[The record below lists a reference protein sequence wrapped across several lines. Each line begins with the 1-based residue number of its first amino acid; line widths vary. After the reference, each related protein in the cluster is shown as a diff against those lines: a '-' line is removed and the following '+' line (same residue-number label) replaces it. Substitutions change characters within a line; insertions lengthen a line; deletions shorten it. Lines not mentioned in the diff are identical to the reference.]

1 MNYRETVDYLFSQLP
16 MYHRIGASAYK
27 ADLENT
33 IALCEILGNPQKKFK
48 AIHVAGTNG
57 KGSVSHFI
65 ASIFQEHGYKTGLYT
80 SPHLKDYR
88 ERIRING
95 EKIPEE
101 KVTNFVERY
110 RNDVDK
116 IKPSFFE
123 WSVGLAFDYFAEE
136 KVDIA
141 IIETGLGGRL
151 DSTNVITPELSIIT
165 NITWDHMSLLGDSL
179 EKIAVEK
186 AGIIKR
192 NIPIVIG
199 QSQDESKQIFIE
211 KAKNENAQ
219 IYFADAHFHV
229 LQAEVVY
236 NHNPELMIKFQF
248 KNGIKLNHVF
258 EKDRVLRSPLTGYY
272 QLKNIAAVL
281 MAVDVLNSNGFAMTM
296 ENVEKGISNVVKNTG
311 ILGRWQKLADK
322 PLVICDIGHNE
333 DGIQEVVRQISF
345 TPHKKLHIVIGF
357 VNDKDI
363 ESILPLLPKDADYY
377 FCKASVQRAL
387 DENELKQKASKYF
400 LKGESFSSVKSAY
413 NAARANANADDLII
427 VGGSTFV
434 VAEVL

>member
-16 MYHRIGASAYK
+16 MYHRVGASAYK

-33 IALCEILGNPQKKFK
+33 ISLCNILGNPQNKFK
-48 AIHVAGTNG
+48 SIHVAGTNG

-65 ASIFQEHGYKTGLYT
+65 ASILQEHGYKTGLYT

-88 ERIRING
+88 ERIKING
-95 EKIPEE
+95 EKIPEQ
-101 KVTNFVERY
+101 KVISFVERY
-110 RNDVDK
+110 KNDVDK

-123 WSVGLAFDYFAEE
+123 WSVGLAFDHFAEE

-151 DSTNVITPELSIIT
+151 DSTNVITPELSVIT
-165 NITWDHMSLLGDSL
+165 NITWDHMSLLGDTL
-179 EKIAVEK
+179 EKIAAEK
-186 AGIIKR
+186 AGIIKPNR
-192 NIPIVIG
+192 PIVIG
-199 QSQDESKQIFIE
+199 QSQDESKQIFID
-211 KAKNENAQ
+211 KAKAENAQ
-219 IYFADAHFHV
+219 IYFADKHFHV

-258 EKDRVLRSPLTGYY
+258 EADRVLRSPLTGYY
-272 QLKNIAAVL
+272 QLKNIATVL
-281 MAVDVLNSNGFAMTM
+281 MAVDVLNSNGFAMNM
-296 ENVEKGISNVVKNTG
+296 EAVEKGISNVVKNTG

-322 PLVICDIGHNE
+322 PLVVCDIGHNE
-333 DGIQEVVRQISF
+333 DGIKEVVKQISF
-345 TPHKKLHIVIGF
+345 TPHSRLHMIIGF
-357 VNDKDI
+357 VNDKDV
-363 ESILPLLPKDADYY
+363 ESILSLLPKDAEYY
-377 FCKASVQRAL
+377 FCKASIQRAL
-387 DENELKQKASKYF
+387 DENILKEKASKYS
-400 LKGESFSSVKSAY
+400 LKGEVFPTVQLAY
-413 NAARANANADDLII
+413 NAAISKASDDDLIV